1 MEVEQGLI
9 NKITDQKILIED
21 REKKLRKKKFQIKL
35 QRFYT
40 DQIEAKISQELS
52 SLHLSSIEKTLNKK
66 LCEENL

>member
-1 MEVEQGLI
+1 VEQGLI
-9 NKITDQKILIED
+9 NKITDKKILIED
-21 REKKLRKKKFQIKL
+21 NEKKQRKKKFQKKL